1 MLMKNAV
8 FIIKFMIYSKTKRIT
23 IKGKANINPSR
34 YQLTTQLVPNYCL
47 KSAPFA
53 ACFLP

>member
-1 MLMKNAV
+1 
-8 FIIKFMIYSKTKRIT
+8 MIYSKTKRIT

-34 YQLTTQLVPNYCL
+34 YQLTPQLVPNYCL